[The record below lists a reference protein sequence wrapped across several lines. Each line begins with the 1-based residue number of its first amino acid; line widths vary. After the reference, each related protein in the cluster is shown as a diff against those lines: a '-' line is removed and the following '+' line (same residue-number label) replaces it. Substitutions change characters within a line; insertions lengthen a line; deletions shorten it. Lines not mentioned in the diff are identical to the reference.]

1 MKSARRKGW
10 TLVWRDE
17 FDGPALDRSKW
28 DLDIGN
34 GFFDY
39 RGHQWVPGWGNEE
52 LQYYTDSAANIKTL
66 DASNNNKNA
75 YPS

>member
-34 GFFDY
+34 GFVH
-39 RGHQWVPGWGNEE
+39 GMTAKLEPAE
-52 LQYYTDSAANIKTL
+52 
-66 DASNNNKNA
+66 
-75 YPS
+75 